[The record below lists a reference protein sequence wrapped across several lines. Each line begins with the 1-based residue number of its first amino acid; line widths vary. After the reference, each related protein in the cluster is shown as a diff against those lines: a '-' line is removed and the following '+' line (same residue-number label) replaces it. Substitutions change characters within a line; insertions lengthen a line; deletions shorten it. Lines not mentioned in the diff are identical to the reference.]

1 MSEINWKVIVFG
13 IAGLALLWF
22 GWGERAEIRPGEEI
36 AKIKATTNL
45 DEQVRWYE
53 ELIARIGPEEAQ
65 EQLYRSGL
73 PFTGQT
79 HLLNHAA
86 GDVLYEQYGAA
97 GLPKCKEYFLASCYH
112 GFTLRAIAAGGMDEV
127 EKVMET
133 CVEEGQPV
141 HVQCAHAVGHGFLTS
156 VGYKY
161 LLEGLKLCDEAYA
174 TIRDFPLY
182 NCHDGVFME
191 NIWGVH
197 EGERSPEAWLKA
209 DDVIYPC
216 NEPRIP
222 GHYLKACWSNQPAY
236 LYQQTGDLKTVGEV
250 CLTIA
255 DPVNQESC
263 FNGLA
268 RQIHPLAAGPLE
280 KTFELCSLLPPA
292 WRNYCVV
299 TNAVSG
305 FSVGDREVPYELCR
319 MIEDSAKPQCYAELF
334 GSMAVYAKNG
344 VERQKFC
351 EGILE
356 PTWRQRCY
364 NLN

>member
-1 MSEINWKVIVFG
+1 MNGVNWKI
-13 IAGLALLWF
+13 ILLSAAGVAWLWF
-22 GWGERAEIRPGEEI
+22 GLGDRAELRPGEEI
-36 AKIKATTNL
+36 AKIKGLTTL

-53 ELIARIGPEEAQ
+53 ELIARVGPEDAQ

-79 HLLNHAA
+79 HLLNHAV

-112 GFTLRAIAAGGMDEV
+112 GFILQAIAAGGMEEV
-127 EKVMET
+127 KKVMAT
-133 CVEEGQPV
+133 CEQEGRPV

-156 VGYKY
+156 VGYRY
-161 LLEGLKLCDEAYA
+161 LLEGLKLCDEASQK
-174 TIRDFPLY
+174 IPDFPLY

-197 EGERSPEAWLKA
+197 EGERSPDAWLKS
-209 DDVIYPC
+209 DDVVYPC

-222 GHYLKACWSNQPAY
+222 EHYLKACWSNQPAY
-236 LYQQTGDLKTVGEV
+236 IYQQTGDLKTVGEI

-255 DPVNQESC
+255 NAINQETC

-268 RQIHPLAAGPLE
+268 RQIHPLAAGGVD
-280 KTFELCSLLPPA
+280 KTFQLCGLMPAA

-305 FSVGDREVPYELCR
+305 FSVGDREVPYELCQG
-319 MIEDSAKPQCYAELF
+319 IASSAKPHCYGELF
-334 GSMAVYAKNG
+334 GSMKVYAKTEF
-344 VERQKFC
+344 ERREFC
-351 EGILE
+351 GQILE
-356 PTWRQRCY
+356 PQWQNHC
-364 NLN
+364 LVL